1 MAFYLFKRMYG
12 GFDVYKTY
20 LAIKLHFAS
29 DTYDYYKYGG
39 KVNAKLETFTKR
51 KDRYF
56 FHKLSTKYAETDI
69 LDFFVAN
76 FLADSKR
83 WIGNLL
89 ANDGR
94 GVYLDYKKRKESFA
108 YHFKSECGVIASDLS
123 SRGLSFDD
131 GFYVPNGQHPRMLRL
146 LIQKKYSHQT
156 AVVLNHFLGF
166 TKNWDKEITEKIVWP
181 EISLKVARVKPFINF
196 NATECKLIMKEIFV
210 NDNRAN

>member
-1 MAFYLFKRMYG
+1 MYG

-20 LAIKLHFAS
+20 LAVKLHFAS

-39 KVNAKLETFTKR
+39 KVNAKLDTFTKR

-94 GVYLDYKKRKESFA
+94 GVYLDYKKRKESFV
-108 YHFKSECGVIASDLS
+108 YHFKQDCGTIVSDFS
-123 SRGLSFDD
+123 RRGLSFDD
-131 GFYVPNGQHPRMLRL
+131 GFLCPNGQHPRMLRL
-146 LIQKKYSHQT
+146 LIQKKISYQT

-166 TKNWDKEITEKIVWP
+166 VKNWDKEITEKIVWP

-210 NDNRAN
+210 NG

>member
-1 MAFYLFKRMYG
+1 MYG

-94 GVYLDYKKRKESFA
+94 DVYLDYKKRKEAFA
-108 YHFKSECGVIASDLS
+108 YHFKQDCGSIVSDFRRKS
-123 SRGLSFDD
+123 ISFDD
-131 GFYVPNGQHPRMLRL
+131 GFIPVNGQHPRVLRL
-146 LIQKKYSHQT
+146 LIQRKISYQT
-156 AVVLNHFLGF
+156 TIVLNHFLNF
-166 TKNWDKEITEKIVWP
+166 VKNWDKEITEKVVWP
-181 EISLKVARVKPFINF
+181 EISLKVTRVKPFINF
-196 NATECKLIMKEIFV
+196 NATECKLIMKDVFV

>member
-1 MAFYLFKRMYG
+1 MYG

-20 LAIKLHFAS
+20 LAVKLHFTT

-39 KVNAKLETFTKR
+39 KVNTKLDTFTKR

-56 FHKLSTKYAETDI
+56 FHKLSTRYAETDI

-94 GVYLDYKKRKESFA
+94 DVYLDYKKRKEAFA
-108 YHFKSECGVIASDLS
+108 YHFKQDCGTIHSDFNRLNI
-123 SRGLSFDD
+123 LFDD
-131 GFYVPNGQHPRMLRL
+131 GFTVPNGQHPRVLRL
-146 LIQKKYSHQT
+146 LIQRKISYQT
-156 AVVLNHFLGF
+156 TIVLNHYLGF
-166 TKNWDKEITEKIVWP
+166 VKNWDKEITEKIVWP
-181 EISLKVARVKPFINF
+181 EISLKVTRLKPFINF

-210 NDNRAN
+210 NG

>member
-1 MAFYLFKRMYG
+1 MYG

-20 LAIKLHFAS
+20 LAVKLHFAS

-56 FHKLSTKYAETDI
+56 FHKLSTKYAESDI

-94 GVYLDYKKRKESFA
+94 GVYLDYKKRKESFI
-108 YHFKSECGVIASDLS
+108 YHFKQDCGTIVSDF
-123 SRGLSFDD
+123 SRRSISFDD
-131 GFYVPNGQHPRMLRL
+131 GFLCPNGQHPRILRL
-146 LIQKKYSHQT
+146 LIQKKISYQT

-166 TKNWDKEITEKIVWP
+166 VKNWDKEITEKVVWP

-196 NATECKLIMKEIFV
+196 NATECKLIMKDIFL
-210 NDNRAN
+210 NDKTN

>member
-1 MAFYLFKRMYG
+1 MYG

-20 LAIKLHFAS
+20 LGVKLHFTS

-39 KVNAKLETFTKR
+39 KVNTKLDTFTKR

-56 FHKLSTKYAETDI
+56 FHKLSTRYAEADI

-94 GVYLDYKKRKESFA
+94 DVYLDYKKRKEAFA
-108 YHFKSECGVIASDLS
+108 YHFKQECGTIASDFG
-123 SRGLSFDD
+123 RRNISFND
-131 GFYVPNGQHPRMLRL
+131 GFIPPDGQHPRVLRL
-146 LIQKKYSHQT
+146 LIQRKISYQT
-156 AVVLNHFLGF
+156 TIVLNHFLNF
-166 TKNWDKEITEKIVWP
+166 VKNWDKEITEKVVWP
-181 EISLKVARVKPFINF
+181 EISLKVTRLKPFINF
-196 NATECKLIMKEIFV
+196 NATECKLIMKEVFI
-210 NDNRAN
+210 NG

>member
-1 MAFYLFKRMYG
+1 MYG

-20 LAIKLHFAS
+20 LAVKLHFTT

-39 KVNAKLETFTKR
+39 KVNTKLDTFTKR

-56 FHKLSTKYAETDI
+56 FHKLSTRYAETDI

-76 FLADSKR
+76 FLSDSKR

-94 GVYLDYKKRKESFA
+94 DVYLDYKKRKEAFA
-108 YHFKSECGVIASDLS
+108 YYFKQDCGNIASDF
-123 SRGLSFDD
+123 SRRNISFDD
-131 GFYVPNGQHPRMLRL
+131 GFIPIRGQHPRVLRL
-146 LIQKKYSHQT
+146 LIQRKISYQT
-156 AVVLNHFLGF
+156 TIVLNHYLGF

-181 EISLKVARVKPFINF
+181 EISLKVTRLKPFINF
-196 NATECKLIMKEIFV
+196 NATECKLIMKETFV
-210 NDNRAN
+210 NG

>member
-1 MAFYLFKRMYG
+1 MYG
-12 GFDVYKTY
+12 GFDVYKVY
-20 LAIKLHFAS
+20 LGVKLHFTS
-29 DTYDYYKYGG
+29 KTYDYIKYGG
-39 KVNAKLETFTKR
+39 KVNATLSSFTKR

-56 FHKLSTKYAETDI
+56 FHKLSTKYGQDNI

-76 FLADSKR
+76 FLSDSKR

-108 YHFKSECGVIASDLS
+108 YHFKQECGVISSDFN

-131 GFYVPNGQHPRMLRL
+131 GFFVPNGQHPRMLRL
-146 LIQKKYSHQT
+146 LIQRKCSYQT
-156 AVVLNHFLGF
+156 AVVLNHFLNF
-166 TKNWDKEITEKIVWP
+166 SKNWDKEITEKVVWP
-181 EISLKVARVKPFINF
+181 EISLKVTRVKPFINF

-210 NDNRAN
+210 NG

>member
-1 MAFYLFKRMYG
+1 MYG

-20 LAIKLHFAS
+20 LGVKLHFTT

-39 KVNAKLETFTKR
+39 KVNTKLDTFTKR

-56 FHKLSTKYAETDI
+56 FHKLSTKYAEADI

-94 GVYLDYKKRKESFA
+94 DVYLDYKKRKESFA
-108 YHFKSECGVIASDLS
+108 YYFKQDCGTIVSDF
-123 SRGLSFDD
+123 SRKSISFND
-131 GFYVPNGQHPRMLRL
+131 GFFCPNGQHPRVLRL
-146 LIQKKYSHQT
+146 LIQRKISYQT
-156 AVVLNHFLGF
+156 TIVLNHFLGF
-166 TKNWDKEITEKIVWP
+166 IKNWDKEITEKIVWP
-181 EISLKVARVKPFINF
+181 EISLKVTRLKPFINF
-196 NATECKLIMKEIFV
+196 NATECKLIMKEVFL
-210 NDNRAN
+210 NETSTFKTTPWRSF

>member
-1 MAFYLFKRMYG
+1 MYG

-20 LAIKLHFAS
+20 LAVKLHFAS

-89 ANDGR
+89 ANDGK
-94 GVYLDYKKRKESFA
+94 GVYLDYKKRKESFI
-108 YHFKSECGVIASDLS
+108 YHFKQECGTIVSDFS
-123 SRGLSFDD
+123 NRGLSFDD
-131 GFYVPNGQHPRMLRL
+131 GFLCPNGQHPRILRL
-146 LIQKKYSHQT
+146 LIQKKISYQT
-156 AVVLNHFLGF
+156 AVVLNHFLNF
-166 TKNWDKEITEKIVWP
+166 TKNWDKEITEKVVWP